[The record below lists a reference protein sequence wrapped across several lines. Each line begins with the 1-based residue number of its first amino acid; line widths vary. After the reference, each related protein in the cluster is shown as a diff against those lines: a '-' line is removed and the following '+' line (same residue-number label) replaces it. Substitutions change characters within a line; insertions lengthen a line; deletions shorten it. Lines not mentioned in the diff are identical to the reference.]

1 MRLARLASQSEGV
14 LEAASYSTHRNR
26 FVDNAV
32 DHHFARAV
40 PYREAQYAG
49 ARLGLSTANALAVT
63 LPRLARWTLVLLRSP
78 FCTILNRER
87 LSRSAEEYRLKILV
101 SITALLLPMLAN
113 LASGLTAVTTLA
125 LSPDRIG
132 EIKTAQGITTM
143 IRFPDPVQEIICGD
157 LYDPATGKGTFV
169 VQRSGATER
178 PGNEVFIKPVAS
190 KGLSN
195 MFVKTGDGKHTY
207 SFDLTI
213 VSTPQGA
220 HRMVNVTDQAAAAN
234 PGGVNSSS
242 ANPGSPPSSVDQHST
257 EPERP
262 TADFERLKAEA
273 EQQARQ
279 KAAEILRTAQ
289 QQADRKIAE
298 SDAKIAEA
306 ERLAPQ
312 RAEQEI
318 ERRFM
323 QALMLGLRE
332 MRVNN
337 TKVTTA
343 KKAVITLDPR
353 VLLFDDKAYL
363 RYMIQNTGDKD
374 FIFASLSLEV
384 VDGKGAKPLTAEV
397 NQSKAV
403 NSLPPGEA
411 LTGVI
416 VFDPKQIAA
425 KQKLTLFVR
434 GENSAELAHL
444 TIQE

>member
-1 MRLARLASQSEGV
+1 LKIVVSN
-14 LEAASYSTHRNR
+14 T
-26 FVDNAV
+26 
-32 DHHFARAV
+32 
-40 PYREAQYAG
+40 
-49 ARLGLSTANALAVT
+49 
-63 LPRLARWTLVLLRSP
+63 VLL
-78 FCTILNRER
+78 L
-87 LSRSAEEYRLKILV
+87 
-101 SITALLLPMLAN
+101 LLLPNLVLAQ
-113 LASGLTAVTTLA
+113 TPVTTLA
-125 LSPDRIG
+125 LSADRIG

-157 LYDPATGKGTFV
+157 LYDPGTGKGTFV
-169 VQRSGATER
+169 IQRSGATDH

-207 SFDLTI
+207 SFDLMI

-220 HRMVNVTDQAAAAN
+220 HRMVNVTDQVAAAN
-234 PGGVNSSS
+234 PGGM
-242 ANPGSPPSSVDQHST
+242 DQHSS
-257 EPERP
+257 EADKSAP
-262 TADFERLKAEA
+262 DFERLKAEA

-289 QQADRKIAE
+289 QQADRKITEA
-298 SDAKIAEA
+298 DAKIAEA

-312 RAEQEI
+312 RAEQQI

-332 MRVNN
+332 MRVKN
-337 TKVTTA
+337 TKVTTP
-343 KKAVITLDPR
+343 KKAIITLDPR

-374 FIFASLSLEV
+374 FIFTSLSLEV
-384 VDGKGAKPLTAEV
+384 VDGKGSKPLTAEV
-397 NQSKAV
+397 NQSKTA

-416 VFDPKQIAA
+416 VFDPKQVAA
-425 KQKLTLFVR
+425 KQNLTMFVR
-434 GENSAELAHL
+434 GEDSAELAHL

>member
-1 MRLARLASQSEGV
+1 MKIR
-14 LEAASYSTHRNR
+14 
-26 FVDNAV
+26 
-32 DHHFARAV
+32 V
-40 PYREAQYAG
+40 P
-49 ARLGLSTANALAVT
+49 V
-63 LPRLARWTLVLLRSP
+63 
-78 FCTILNRER
+78 
-87 LSRSAEEYRLKILV
+87 
-101 SITALLLPMLAN
+101 TALMLSLLATLAH
-113 LASGLTAVTTLA
+113 AQTPVTTLA
-125 LSPDRIG
+125 LSSDRIG
-132 EIKTAQGITTM
+132 EIKTSPGITTM

-157 LYDPATGKGTFV
+157 LYDPGTGKGTFV
-169 VQRSGATER
+169 VQRSGANDH
-178 PGNEVFIKPVAS
+178 PGNEVFIKPVAP

-213 VSTPQGA
+213 VTTPQAA
-220 HRMVNVTDQAAAAN
+220 HRMVNVTDQAAASGA
-234 PGGVNSSS
+234 SS
-242 ANPGSPPSSVDQHST
+242 AEPRAEPDKSSA
-257 EPERP
+257 E
-262 TADFERLKAEA
+262 FERAKAEA

-298 SDAKIAEA
+298 ADARIAEA
-306 ERLAPQ
+306 DKLAPQ

-332 MRVNN
+332 IKVSN

-343 KKAVITLDPR
+343 KKTVITLDPR

-374 FIFASLSLEV
+374 FVFTSLSLEV
-384 VDGKGAKPLTAEV
+384 ADVKGSKPLTAEV
-397 NQSKAV
+397 KQSKTV
-403 NSLPPGEA
+403 NSLLPGEA

-416 VFDPKQIAA
+416 VFDPKQVAA

-434 GENSAELAHL
+434 GDDSSELAHL